1 MVWDELTNQ
10 RQNQLVS
17 LIPTMKYQ
25 RIIKIG
31 LHVCVWGLLLLTPI
45 LFPPAFEGNPN
56 LDAFISVRWLAL
68 TVFGPIIAF
77 FYFNRYVLIP
87 KLWQAHNHWYYLVG
101 VLVSGGITMLL
112 ISVIRGYVFPEVIVS
127 PPKER
132 MLFMRAFGF
141 SILFVSVWASS
152 SGLWLLAEREHVRK
166 RLQASENQR
175 IKAELAQLKGQ
186 LNPHFLFNTLNG
198 IYGLALS
205 RDGRTP
211 EAILKLSRL
220 LDYVLSDLQQETV
233 SLKRE
238 VDHLIHFVELNRLR
252 ISEKTSIDL
261 DMSGDFSAKYIA
273 PMLLL
278 PFVENAFKYGVSNST
293 SSSIKIKLSVQS
305 ATLNFRCVNQTFP
318 RQISPEGHGVGIENT
333 KRRLAL
339 VYPEAHSLR
348 LIQEEGQ
355 YVVALTLQLD
365 KGALPSNKK
374 SMGKEELF
382 RFNNHNITMP

>member
-1 MVWDELTNQ
+1 
-10 RQNQLVS
+10 
-17 LIPTMKYQ
+17 
-25 RIIKIG
+25 
-31 LHVCVWGLLLLTPI
+31 
-45 LFPPAFEGNPN
+45 
-56 LDAFISVRWLAL
+56 
-68 TVFGPIIAF
+68 
-77 FYFNRYVLIP
+77 
-87 KLWQAHNHWYYLVG
+87 
-101 VLVSGGITMLL
+101 
-112 ISVIRGYVFPEVIVS
+112 
-127 PPKER
+127 
-132 MLFMRAFGF
+132 MRAFGF

-278 PFVENAFKYGVSNST
+278 PFVENAF
-293 SSSIKIKLSVQS
+293 
-305 ATLNFRCVNQTFP
+305 
-318 RQISPEGHGVGIENT
+318 
-333 KRRLAL
+333 
-339 VYPEAHSLR
+339 
-348 LIQEEGQ
+348 
-355 YVVALTLQLD
+355 
-365 KGALPSNKK
+365 
-374 SMGKEELF
+374 
-382 RFNNHNITMP
+382 